1 MLFMKVNGMEYPT
14 ESYEGIQ
21 EIFSHFIDI
30 QKNSLIILK
39 KK

>member
-1 MLFMKVNGMEYPT
+1 MKVNDIEYPT
-14 ESYEGIQ
+14 ESYEGIKDL
-21 EIFSHFIDI
+21 FSHSIDI